1 MLNCIIKHGRRT
13 KAGGLL
19 LVAKG
24 PCWHRTEKMKPYW
37 DSFPLP
43 NGDRIKPQ
51 KLSNWRFINRELVLY
66 QNRVHQ
72 TCSADS
78 WKMTSPN
85 TTTQENWVSRTLTSS
100 FSIYSPF
107 WVNVQWPSMAYIVP
121 CICIRELLGHCSKL
135 VDWPMIWYQA
145 QQEFQAHGFVSNY
158 HAPQIHCFIILC
170 SSLK

>member
-1 MLNCIIKHGRRT
+1 MGEEQRQ
-13 KAGGLL
+13 A
-19 LVAKG
+19 VY
-24 PCWHRTEKMKPYW
+24 CWLQRGHVDIGSRKW
-37 DSFPLP
+37 SHIGIHFPLSTMIIP

-51 KLSNWRFINRELVLY
+51 KLSNCRFINRELVLY

-121 CICIRELLGHCSKL
+121 CICIRELWGHCSKL

-158 HAPQIHCFIILC
+158 RAPQIHCFIILC